1 MRIYKQFV
9 GVLMKNFRKEKRLLV
24 AYSVR
29 LGNAGGI
36 TRDISPSGMYIE
48 ADLADASYAPGS
60 RINSTIRLND
70 SRGKLMLMCDGE
82 IVRIES
88 RDGEVGVTVKII
100 RTVMAPWCASGIS
113 VARCSSARRH

>member
-1 MRIYKQFV
+1 M
-9 GVLMKNFRKEKRLLV
+9 GASMKNFRKEERLL
-24 AYSVR
+24 ATYSVK
-29 LGNAGGI
+29 LGGTVGI
-36 TRDISPSGMYIE
+36 TRDISPSGMYIS

-60 RINSTIRLND
+60 KINPTIRLND

-88 RDGEVGVTVKII
+88 RDGEVGVAVKII
-100 RTVMAPWCASGIS
+100 RTVMAPGCASGIA